1 MLKKLFNISDKHA
14 GSMIAIILGIL
25 LILSNISLVA
35 QGQRA
40 DIAGVIGGLSLLLG
54 SIAYRIAKKRKL
66 KSVSPS
72 VIRFIPEVTFI
83 VLSMLV
89 VILQSNLAFQLMM
102 NPFTNGFI
110 PLSVLI
116 AYIFLLL
123 QE

>member
-40 DIAGVIGGLSLLLG
+40 DIAGAIGGLSLLLG
-54 SIAYRIAKKRKL
+54 SIAYRMAKKRKL

>member
-54 SIAYRIAKKRKL
+54 SIAYRIAKKRK
-66 KSVSPS
+66 
-72 VIRFIPEVTFI
+72 
-83 VLSMLV
+83 
-89 VILQSNLAFQLMM
+89 
-102 NPFTNGFI
+102 
-110 PLSVLI
+110 
-116 AYIFLLL
+116 
-123 QE
+123 

>member
-40 DIAGVIGGLSLLLG
+40 DIAGAIGGLSLLLG
-54 SIAYRIAKKRKL
+54 SIDYRMAKKRKL

>member
-40 DIAGVIGGLSLLLG
+40 DIAGAIGGLSLLLG

-102 NPFTNGFI
+102 NPFTNGFL